1 MFCTS
6 CGVKLE
12 PGNTFCTQCGAKT
25 DDKMTEED
33 VITEHKAKE
42 GIEDIEL
49 LEKEQEP
56 NITFEPDESYLTEKN
71 IVQEEDNFISY
82 IISNQDEF
90 ANRLKDKF
98 SYKKRDLIEALKER
112 RKDAKALFQKATK
125 KTKKSISKIL
135 EDEMDTM
142 EEKLEKLKSIFQK
155 KLLPEDEYELMREK
169 VIHHCMEYNS
179 VPSQILEDQM
189 DLVETRL
196 EKLKNMFER
205 DLISES
211 EYNTIRR
218 NIIKI

>member
-98 SYKKRDLIEALKER
+98 SYKKRD
-112 RKDAKALFQKATK
+112 
-125 KTKKSISKIL
+125 
-135 EDEMDTM
+135 
-142 EEKLEKLKSIFQK
+142 
-155 KLLPEDEYELMREK
+155 
-169 VIHHCMEYNS
+169 
-179 VPSQILEDQM
+179 
-189 DLVETRL
+189 
-196 EKLKNMFER
+196 
-205 DLISES
+205 
-211 EYNTIRR
+211 
-218 NIIKI
+218 